1 MNKKEKT
8 IDFVLCLFLGY
19 LGIHKFY
26 EKKTGLG
33 ILYLFT
39 LGIFGIGWII
49 DIIRLL
55 IDLLKEYL
63 LQTPNNE
70 INTNIKT
77 ENTSLHISSNSQF
90 DTNVAGVTFDD
101 RQDILKHCEAKQK
114 VYIKWDKDNPY
125 SETGHALA
133 VFTIIDGIE
142 KQLGHIPEKSTNF
155 LFQKFEN
162 EFNTNDT
169 FFIEGYIDKIT
180 GGTDDKPTLGC
191 VIKIDL

>member
-63 LQTPNNE
+63 LQTQNNKV
-70 INTNIKT
+70 NTNIRT
-77 ENTSLHISSNSQF
+77 ENTALHISSNSQF

-101 RQDILKHCEAKQK
+101 RQDILKRCKAKQK

-125 SETGHALA
+125 SKTGHALA
-133 VFTIIDGIE
+133 VFTIIDGLE